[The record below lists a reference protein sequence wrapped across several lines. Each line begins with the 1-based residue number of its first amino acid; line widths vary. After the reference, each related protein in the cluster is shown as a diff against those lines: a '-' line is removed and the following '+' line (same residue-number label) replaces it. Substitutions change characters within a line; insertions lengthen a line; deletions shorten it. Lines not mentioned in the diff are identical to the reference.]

1 MFRSHTL
8 TREHGSASD
17 EQGDEMLTESDGAL
31 TGHADEALTTGEI
44 VDGHVVEANI
54 FLSLRFLVDG
64 SFGFV

>member
-1 MFRSHTL
+1 MNGL
-8 TREHGSASD
+8 GEV
-17 EQGDEMLTESDGAL
+17 LTESDGAL
-31 TGHADEALTTGEI
+31 TGHTDEALTTGEI